1 MFGLLRKLSGKDVPI
16 RVSVDKDICVGC
28 EKCVKMCPEV
38 FQIGGDIVV
47 VMMEDVPPERQKAC
61 KEAADHCPVEAITIE
76 S

>member
-16 RVSVDKDICVGC
+16 RVSVDRDICVGC

-38 FQIGGDIVV
+38 FQMESDIVV
-47 VMMEDVPPERQKAC
+47 VMIEDVPPEHQKAC
-61 KEAADHCPVEAITIE
+61 KEAAEHCPVEAITIE